1 MSVLLSIFEDYHED
15 MRNSLGILVNKWDTL
30 SSVMFPS
37 KKRLPES
44 LYTAEQINM
53 KKMFKVRN

>member
-15 MRNSLGILVNKWDTL
+15 MRNSMGILVNKRDTL
-30 SSVMFPS
+30 SSAMFPS